1 MGANGGRAYSPG
13 ALDDEFNEHRAE
25 FQRLLEALPSAAPID
40 PREVRLAAT
49 ELAARC
55 QIAGKMRLFFGAT
68 RQDRD
73 AAPVETARELEQ
85 LVAALKRTLNHYDH
99 LSLHAASLAKM
110 VGITHGVKAPD
121 IEHLRAV
128 TAVFAEAA
136 EAAREMRPVSAEFVL
151 DKVVE
156 VFCRITGRAAAPVSR
171 SGPYHDLAMPACRI
185 AGFRASVTDHARR
198 WVANRS

>member
-1 MGANGGRAYSPG
+1 M
-13 ALDDEFNEHRAE
+13 
-25 FQRLLEALPSAAPID
+25 
-40 PREVRLAAT
+40 
-49 ELAARC
+49 
-55 QIAGKMRLFFGAT
+55 
-68 RQDRD
+68 
-73 AAPVETARELEQ
+73 
-85 LVAALKRTLNHYDH
+85 
-99 LSLHAASLAKM
+99 
-110 VGITHGVKAPD
+110 
-121 IEHLRAV
+121 

-171 SGPYHDLAMPACRI
+171 SGPYHDLAMAACRI